1 MNRIP
6 ASSPRLPSAALSS
19 TVSTAAFTSPPP
31 SSAPLVLLHGWAMSP
46 AAWAPLQA
54 ELGALST
61 LAPALPG
68 HGADAP
74 RPQAPGLAGWADA
87 LAATLPQGAAGA
99 IVVGWSLGGL
109 LALELAH
116 RYPERVARLVLIGA
130 SARFVADE
138 AGSPGLGAEVVEGFR
153 RGFATDP
160 GATLKRFIALQ
171 CLGEA
176 DRRRTQQAVGA
187 ALAPDADRSPP
198 DPVLADGLAILADS
212 DLRPQLGEI
221 RPPCLIIHGEH
232 DALMPLAAAQAL
244 AAALPAAELRVL
256 GGSGH
261 ALPLSRPAD
270 CARLIGAFLQ

>member
-6 ASSPRLPSAALSS
+6 VSSSPLP
-19 TVSTAAFTSPPP
+19 STAASTSPPS
-31 SSAPLVLLHGWAMSP
+31 SSAALVLLHGWAMSP

-54 ELGALST
+54 ELGALPT
-61 LAPALPG
+61 LTPALPG
-68 HGADAP
+68 HGAGAP

-109 LALELAH
+109 LALELARRH
-116 RYPERVARLVLIGA
+116 PERVARLVLIGA
-130 SARFVADE
+130 TARFVADE
-138 AGSPGLGAEVVEGFR
+138 TGSPGLGTEVVEGFR
-153 RGFATDP
+153 RGFASDP

-187 ALAPDADRSPP
+187 ALAPDADRFPP

-270 CARLIGAFLQ
+270 CARLIEAFLQ

>member
-1 MNRIP
+1 MSRIP
-6 ASSPRLPSAALSS
+6 ASSPRLPSAAAS
-19 TVSTAAFTSPPP
+19 TSPPP

-54 ELGALST
+54 ELGARPI

-68 HGADAP
+68 HGTGAP
-74 RPQAPGLAGWADA
+74 CPHAPGLAGWTDA
-87 LAATLPQGAAGA
+87 LAATLPQGSTGA

-109 LALELAH
+109 LALELARRH
-116 RYPERVARLVLIGA
+116 PERVARLVLIGA
-130 SARFVADE
+130 TARFVADE
-138 AGSPGLGAEVVEGFR
+138 AGSPGLDADVVEGFR

>member
-6 ASSPRLPSAALSS
+6 ASSPPLPS
-19 TVSTAAFTSPPP
+19 TAVATSPPP
-31 SSAPLVLLHGWAMSP
+31 AASAPLVLLHGWAMSP

-54 ELGALST
+54 QLGALPT
-61 LAPALPG
+61 LTPALPG
-68 HGADAP
+68 HGAGAP

-116 RYPERVARLVLIGA
+116 RHPERVARLVLIGA

-187 ALAPDADRSPP
+187 ALAPDADRFPP

-221 RPPCLIIHGEH
+221 RPPCLIVHGEN

-256 GGSGH
+256 AGSGH